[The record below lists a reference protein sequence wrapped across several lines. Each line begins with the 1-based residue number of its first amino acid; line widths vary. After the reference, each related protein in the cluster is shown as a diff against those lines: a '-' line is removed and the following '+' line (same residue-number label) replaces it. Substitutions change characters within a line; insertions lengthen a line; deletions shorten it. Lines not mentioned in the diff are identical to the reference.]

1 MARMLRIGVAQLRSG
16 VEPAANRA
24 HAMPMIREAA
34 AAGARIVFTPEN
46 THRLDKDRPR
56 MLAAVENE
64 DLAAELKAWGRIA
77 AEHGIWLSL
86 GSMAV
91 WAGEGRV
98 YNRSVLFA
106 PDGKPAALYDKINLF
121 DVELG
126 GGETYRESAT
136 VAPGTKAVLTEG
148 PMGAKIGLTICYDLR
163 FAGLF
168 QALAVAGAEVIA
180 VPAAFTRPTG
190 EAHWET
196 LLRAR
201 AIETGA
207 YIVAAAQGGTH
218 EDGRA
223 TWGHSLVIDP
233 WGKIIAA
240 KDDDLPGLCVANL
253 DLDAV
258 GAARDKIP
266 AWQGGRGFTG
276 P

>member
-1 MARMLRIGVAQLRSG
+1 MGRMLRIGVAQLRSG

-24 HAMPMIREAA
+24 HALPMIREAA
-34 AAGARIVFTPEN
+34 SAGARIVFTPEN

-64 DLAAELKAWGRIA
+64 DLAAELKAWGRVA

-136 VAPGTKAVLTEG
+136 VAPGTKAVLAEG

-168 QALAVAGAEVIA
+168 QALAVAGAEVIT

-207 YIVAAAQGGTH
+207 YVVAAAQGGTH

-240 KDDDLPGLCVANL
+240 KDDDLPGLLVANL

-258 GAARDKIP
+258 VVARDKIP